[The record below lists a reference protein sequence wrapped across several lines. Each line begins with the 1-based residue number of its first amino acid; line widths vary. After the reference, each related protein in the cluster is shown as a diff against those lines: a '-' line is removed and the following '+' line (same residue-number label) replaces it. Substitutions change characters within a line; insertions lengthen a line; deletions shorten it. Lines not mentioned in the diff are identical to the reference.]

1 MTTDRSTP
9 SDKAKPDD
17 SQAKS
22 AAELLLSITQRHGAN
37 TAAKPESTPS
47 FLSGGIKLAAADS
60 LIAPAKTEPKPATA
74 GSMAHSFSNAAITN
88 LKHQADGMTGMLNT
102 TQTTDAAYQR
112 ALRSST
118 TVQQDS
124 ALVSLF
130 KSAGNI
136 ATNIDKIPEALKKQG
151 KAYVNDLTSGD
162 GNKVAAA
169 LGNTTAILATAF
181 VPIGT
186 ASKAGTVS
194 RESSILA
201 RGASEIKSVG
211 TDIANYSALRGAS
224 QAQDVLGASRVSS
237 IPTRRAL
244 EEAAANAATKDAGK
258 AVGHL
263 DDVGGLTRTDKTTA
277 SKPGTDASK
286 PAVDTG
292 AKPGG
297 GTAPVVAENTAAH
310 GSAKTGLSG
319 MLDNGTA
326 SLTDGAVRAD
336 VRVAG
341 SAKPVVESVGQKV
354 VPDAPVAKPGEVQAP
369 VVAKDAP
376 VVTPGE
382 AKAPVVAKDAP
393 VVTPGEAKAPAV
405 AKDAPVAVPVEVKP
419 PVVAKD
425 APVAAPVEVKPPVVA
440 KDAPVVTPGE
450 AKAPVVAKEVKPQV
464 VAKDAPVAALVEV
477 KPPVVAKDAPVAA
490 PVEVKPPVVAKD
502 APVAT
507 PGEVKPPVVA
517 KDAPVAA
524 PGEVKPPVV
533 AKDAP
538 VATPGEVKPP
548 VVAKDAP
555 VAAPVEVKPPVVAKD
570 APVVAPVEVKP
581 PVVVK
586 DAPVATPGEVKPPV
600 VAKDAPVAKPG
611 EVQAPVVAKDAPVV
625 TPGEA
630 KAPVVAKDAPVVTPG
645 EAKAPVVAKDAPVV
659 APVEVKPQVVAKDA
673 PVATPGEVKPPVVAK
688 DAPVATPGEV
698 KPPVVAKDAPVAK
711 AADAPAPVVDKAPAT
726 PEVKPQGELRSAAEG
741 KPVTKA
747 ADAPVVAAPQSVA
760 TQSLDYAAL
769 SRGTA
774 TRATETVREI
784 GTSVES
790 LTARS
795 VDNVHPELRGAQGAV
810 VKSELSAVETTV
822 KNFTEGR
829 AVETFVPDMR
839 KHIQALENS
848 GATNIARDL
857 TTKVEQ
863 FERLSG
869 ASRAAQAVD
878 SASVSTGAKAQTLAK
893 VVDDSLRT
901 MPPAQR
907 EVANVV
913 SRRLEEISQAS
924 VRDPR
929 AVQSLVDDLAKP
941 EYSKFFAQ
949 SPELS
954 TAMAQLKRESN
965 VLGTSLAK
973 ADTTTVTLE
982 RVASSARL
990 TEEGLGASQKVGQIS
1005 KDFEAGLRPD
1015 VPVSAA
1021 PVVQREL
1028 AAIGKELETIGQTA
1042 AESRAIATVR
1052 QRVEAISDAGAPKLA
1067 QELKNDLAK
1076 LETTGLNAERTRLIE
1091 QTGMAMQRDGEL
1103 LGTRASQ
1110 LQRQLHSEGV
1120 SAPSVGSGMPVKSQ
1134 IARHLDNIA
1143 EQSGLVTGATDK
1155 VAAAASMRNS
1165 LAKIEELGGARVLT
1179 PAQAKNLDEIAKLVG
1194 NIDRQ
1199 AVEMRGLATTQR
1211 SVTTAGETIPALTT
1225 DISRAVKVAGKEDVL
1240 APNLKRIEEAAND
1253 LRLAPNAEARA
1264 QAASR
1269 IAQELENPAMR
1280 EALDRTARGQFAQA
1294 GIAREVKALDEAVLL
1309 AQRERATTRLQAVAD
1324 NAASDVRKAESE
1336 IATATK
1342 PTKPVSDPAVNPVVE
1357 SAATPTVRPVV
1368 KTEVA
1373 AAVES
1378 TPSRLASLSDDYSR
1392 AIKEASHVEPAI
1404 ASRRIEQSYQ
1414 ALESEAT
1421 KAGLTVEQIRQLKA
1435 DHELVRRSLTE
1446 FDQANKALVAAKL
1459 NEVEQGFRSLESATS
1474 TEAQRSLIKV
1484 TYNNIQ
1490 DLRYLEGAGRGGA
1503 STLEAAQTGLMR
1515 AKNDIEVATYRS
1527 NLVKLAASGDRQAQ
1541 SQLLV
1546 AGLVTDG
1553 RRVTSLVPESFA
1565 PLSALQS
1572 LKMPWQSASPMRN
1585 LSATDDFFVNNR
1597 GLFLNPRTIM
1607 AAKAASTLYYGARE
1621 INALSAN
1628 IDAVKAEQQA
1638 QNDKLREPVTFGNNA
1653 RTVMR
1658 NAAAADV
1665 VGRSVMS
1672 GRPARVE
1679 EPILTGNERTSYGV
1693 FENDPD
1699 KMRKIEYFNR
1709 YGTPFVPLRQSAP
1722 AAEQPA
1728 APVVRAFSLPLR
1740 FNWSGDK
1747 ANGFDKPANSQFVI
1761 PSAMNFASP
1770 FALSNSDHGG
1780 RRDTVYGAQG
1790 SIFGGQSGMT
1800 SATGGAKLG
1809 ADLTAAASM
1818 SGYQE
1823 GSSGHDIKDLEQV
1836 EESESGVDLPG
1847 SAPTVMAHA
1856 GQAINNQDDED
1867 DDDDTA
1873 SSSPVSAKPV
1883 PPLPASGNV
1892 LAGDPVEPAKKT
1904 LAGPP
1909 RKRTNV
1915 IS

>member
-1 MTTDRSTP
+1 
-9 SDKAKPDD
+9 
-17 SQAKS
+17 
-22 AAELLLSITQRHGAN
+22 
-37 TAAKPESTPS
+37 
-47 FLSGGIKLAAADS
+47 
-60 LIAPAKTEPKPATA
+60 
-74 GSMAHSFSNAAITN
+74 MAHSFSNAAITN

-440 KDAPVVTPGE
+440 KDAPVAAPVEVKPPVVAKDAPVATPGE
-450 AKAPVVAKEVKPQV
+450 VKPPVVAKDAPVVAPVEVKPQV

-502 APVAT
+502 TSVVAPVEVKPPVVAKDAPVVTPGEAKAPVVAKDAPVAAPVEVKPPVVAKDAPVAT

-517 KDAPVAA
+517 KDAPVVTPGEAKA
-524 PGEVKPPVV
+524 PVVAKDAPVATPGEVKPPVV

-555 VAAPVEVKPPVVAKD
+555 V
-570 APVVAPVEVKP
+570 
-581 PVVVK
+581 
-586 DAPVATPGEVKPPV
+586 
-600 VAKDAPVAKPG
+600 
-611 EVQAPVVAKDAPVV
+611 V

-630 KAPVVAKDAPVVTPG
+630 KAPVVAKDAPVATPG
-645 EAKAPVVAKDAPVV
+645 EAKA
-659 APVEVKPQVVAKDA
+659 
-673 PVATPGEVKPPVVAK
+673 PVVAK

-1005 KDFEAGLRPD
+1005 KDIEAGLRPD

-1042 AESRAIATVR
+1042 AESRAIASVR